1 MDTEMSKT
9 QIDKLGERLRDG
21 KFSEDDL
28 RSLDNYRR
36 TFIGPYE
43 YVFHVIRDRL
53 GYSPAGRPAKSTSS
67 IREKLL
73 RESIRLTQIQDIAG
87 CRVVV
92 RDVSAQDEAVARI
105 VSEFAIVSKVDR
117 RVVPSNGYRAV
128 HLIVEHD
135 DTLIEVQCRTEIQH
149 LWSQLSESLA
159 DAIDPS
165 LKYGSGPKQWR
176 ELLDASSK
184 LVAGVEKAETR
195 AVASGQVD
203 ERAKLQDELKALLRE
218 TIHWVSNLR
227 DE

>member
-1 MDTEMSKT
+1 MDAEMSKT
-9 QIDKLGERLRDG
+9 QIDKLGERLRGG

-43 YVFHVIRDRL
+43 HVFRVIRDRL

-92 RDVSAQDEAVARI
+92 RDVSEQDKAVARI
-105 VSEFAIVSKVDR
+105 VSEFPVVSKVDR
-117 RVVPSNGYRAV
+117 RVLPSYGYRAV
-128 HLIVEHD
+128 HLIVEQD
-135 DTLIEVQCRTEIQH
+135 DKLVEVQCRTEIQH

-159 DAIDPS
+159 DAIDPA
-165 LKYGSGPKQWR
+165 LKYGGGPRQWR

-184 LVAGVEKAETR
+184 LVAGVEQAETG
-195 AVASGQVD
+195 VSTFGQIL
-203 ERAKLQDELKALLRE
+203 ERRKLQDELKALLRE
-218 TIHWVSNLR
+218 TIHWVSNLK